1 MDKLKKIG
9 LFLIDNIKWIVLIV
23 TIILLFEIVEDLFKN
38 EIYLLDNM
46 VYNILSLTMT
56 SAVTA
61 TMKVITQIGSAYI
74 IIPIC
79 LITMIIFRKEKFSKY
94 IFINLAI
101 VFLSNLL
108 LKNIVARQ
116 RPVGFRI
123 VDESGYSFPSA
134 HSMVSM
140 AFYGFFI
147 YLIYKKVKNKYIK
160 YSLIILL
167 SIIILLIGISRIYL
181 GVHYA
186 SDVFAGFCISLIYLI
201 IFTNIIGKSINK
213 ENKIETK

>member
-1 MDKLKKIG
+1 MEKIKKVG
-9 LFLIDNIKWIVLIV
+9 NFLIDNMKWIVLII
-23 TIILLFEIVEDLFKN
+23 TTILLFEIVENLFQN
-38 EIYLLDNM
+38 EIYIFDNLVYKIVSITIVSTVTGIMKLITLL
-46 VYNILSLTMT
+46 
-56 SAVTA
+56 
-61 TMKVITQIGSAYI
+61 GSAYV

-79 LITMIIFRKEKFSKY
+79 LITIVIFRKKKFSKF
-94 IFINLAI
+94 IFINLVTI
-101 VFLSNLL
+101 FLSNLL
-108 LKNIVARQ
+108 LKNIIARP
-116 RPVGFRI
+116 RPIGFRI

-160 YSLIILL
+160 YLSIILI

-201 IFTNIIGKSINK
+201 IFTNIIGKSIK
-213 ENKIETK
+213 EE